1 MASIYFPRP
10 GWAKIH
16 PFQIERPQLVGY
28 TFTPSHSQNRMW
40 WLYIGLRL
48 AYTILTYQCC
58 SKVFLRMYR
67 PLEWDIV
74 GHENIPEQA
83 FVKARVISAAAS
95 LLSIFIGA
103 HG

>member
-1 MASIYFPRP
+1 
-10 GWAKIH
+10 
-16 PFQIERPQLVGY
+16 
-28 TFTPSHSQNRMW
+28 MW

-48 AYTILTYQCC
+48 AYTILTYQYC

-67 PLEWDIV
+67 PLERDIV
-74 GHENIPEQA
+74 GHENIPKPA
-83 FVKARVISAAAS
+83 FVKARVFSATAS

>member
-1 MASIYFPRP
+1 
-10 GWAKIH
+10 
-16 PFQIERPQLVGY
+16 
-28 TFTPSHSQNRMW
+28 MW
-40 WLYIGLRL
+40 WLYIGLQL

-83 FVKARVISAAAS
+83 FVKARVKARVISAAAS
-95 LLSIFIGA
+95 LSSIFIGA